1 MIRNVL
7 TAPLDPSVPGL
18 QLSAVSPACCLR
30 ELGFY
35 FPLQPVTPG
44 KLSRLFAGKGIP
56 IHYPRQ
62 TERLNFMPAQG
73 FMNGFMDL
81 VFRFAERYYLI
92 DWKSNLLGT
101 NIANYGQDALKL
113 VMEEDY
119 YFLQYHL
126 YVLAL
131 DQYLKLRLGDA
142 YDYERH
148 FGGVFYLFLRG
159 VDPARGG
166 DFGIY
171 RDRPTM
177 ETIAALS
184 QGLIKD
190 DEFTKPIFPP
200 HPVGGD

>member
-1 MIRNVL
+1 MIRKVL

-18 QLSAVSPACCLR
+18 QLSAVSPTCCLR

-35 FPLQPVTPG
+35 FPLQPVTPE
-44 KLSRLFAGKGIP
+44 KLGRLFAGEGMP
-56 IHYPRQ
+56 EHYPRQ

-73 FMNGFMDL
+73 FINGYMDL
-81 VFRFAERYYLI
+81 VFRFADRYYLI

-113 VMEEDY
+113 VMEKDY

-131 DQYLKLRLGDA
+131 DQYLKLRLGAA

-148 FGGVFYLFLRG
+148 FGGVSYLFLRG

-171 RDRPTM
+171 RDRPTT

-184 QGLIKD
+184 EGLIK
-190 DEFTKPIFPP
+190 K
-200 HPVGGD
+200 